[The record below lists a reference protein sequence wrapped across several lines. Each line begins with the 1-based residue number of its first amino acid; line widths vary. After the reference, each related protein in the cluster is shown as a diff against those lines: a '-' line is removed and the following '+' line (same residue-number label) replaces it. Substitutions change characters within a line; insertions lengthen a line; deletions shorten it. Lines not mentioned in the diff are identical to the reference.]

1 MNKIG
6 FILAIFFFSVNF
18 SIVWAYDFSAV
29 YNGKRLYYNIL
40 SDTLPYTVEITS
52 ENDND
57 PYYTSYP
64 YGTITIPT
72 SVKVNDTSYSVIR
85 IGDFTFFQCTELYQV
100 IIPNTVKTIGQAA
113 FNDCWS
119 LTKVDIPNS
128 VKSIGLYCFSGCTS
142 LTSFVLNDSITKIE
156 SSTFAG
162 CYNLETFTF
171 GKNVKIIDLFAFQM
185 CYALKK
191 IEIPNSVDSIC
202 GWAFNACKSLKTIII
217 GNSVTFIDWFAFGP
231 MFDNLKQI
239 FIKAGTPPQ
248 LHKTSFNG
256 IDTTIPVYVPCGSI
270 NLYKADTIWNLFTN
284 IQEGY
289 LDYRITIHVNDDSYG
304 DAMATAPDCYTYQ
317 STLIASPESG
327 YIFDKWNDGD
337 TNNPRTIIVSSD
349 TSFTAIFKDAIN
361 ITEQYINNHF
371 IIYPNPTNN
380 HITLDNGQELMK
392 EVYLYDVMGRKV
404 QHFPVNAPSTT
415 VNVSNLPN
423 GIYVVKINTASGVLV
438 RKVQVMR

>member
-1 MNKIG
+1 MKKIG
-6 FILAIFFFSVNF
+6 FILAIFFFSVKF

-29 YNGKRLYYNIL
+29 SNGQMLYYNIL
-40 SDTLPYTVEITS
+40 SDTIPYTVEIAS
-52 ENDND
+52 ENDNY
-57 PYYTSYP
+57 PYYTTYP
-64 YGTITIPT
+64 FGTITIPT
-72 SVKVNDTSYSVIR
+72 SVTVNDTSYSVIR

-392 EVYLYDVMGRKV
+392 EVSLYDVMGRKV
-404 QHFPVNAPSTT
+404 KHFPVNTPSTT
-415 VNVSNLPN
+415 VNVSDLPN
-423 GIYVVKINTASGVLV
+423 GIYIVKISTASGVLV

>member
-1 MNKIG
+1 MKKIVR
-6 FILAIFFFSVNF
+6 ILTILLLSIKFSAL
-18 SIVWAYDFSAV
+18 WAYDFSAV
-29 YNGKRLYYNIL
+29 SNGQMLYYNIL
-40 SDTLPYTVEITS
+40 SDTIPYTVEIAS
-52 ENDND
+52 ENDNY
-57 PYYTSYP
+57 PYYTTYP
-64 YGTITIPT
+64 FGTITIPT
-72 SVKVNDTSYSVIR
+72 SVTVNDTSYSVVR
-85 IGDFTFFQCTELYQV
+85 IGDFAFYQCRELTQV

-113 FNDCWS
+113 FNDCMF

-128 VKSIGLYCFSGCTS
+128 VKSIGQNCFGSCSS

-156 SSTFAG
+156 DHTFMG
-162 CYNLETFTF
+162 CYSMGTFTF
-171 GKNVKIIDLFAFQM
+171 GKNVKSIGTGAFQM

-191 IEIPNSVDSIC
+191 IEIPNSVDSIHK
-202 GWAFNACKSLKTIII
+202 GAFGACILLKTIII
-217 GNSVTFIDWFAFGP
+217 GSSVKFIDMLAFGANE
-231 MFDNLKQI
+231 NLKQI
-239 FIKAGTPPQ
+239 YIKAGTPPQ
-248 LHKTSFNG
+248 IHKTSFSG

-392 EVYLYDVMGRKV
+392 AVYLYDVMGRKV
-404 QHFPVNAPSTT
+404 QHLPVNAPSTT
-415 VNVSNLPN
+415 VDVSNLPN